1 MTKNR
6 LFSSPVWKI
15 FFSGIAI
22 ILAGLSISCREE
34 KIDPLP
40 AEPTQTLL
48 MYMPW
53 SGPSQPLTSYFL
65 INVADMEE
73 AISAGILDKERVLV
87 FLATSPTRA
96 SLFELKYDR
105 KKGECVQKTVK
116 EYENHP
122 YTTATGIAT
131 ILNDMKRTAPANRYS
146 MSIGG
151 HGMGWLP
158 VSKKTESSSPKA
170 STSHSTPFRYHW
182 ETTDGPLTRFFGGS
196 SADYQTEITTLAEG
210 IRQAGI
216 TMEYILFDDCY
227 MSCVELA
234 YDLRHVTRHLI
245 ASTSEVMAYGMPYRD
260 MAIHMLGNIDYE
272 GISQSFY
279 DFYSSYSTPCGTIAM
294 TVTEELDSLASLMRE
309 INTKYQWDTAKNST
323 LQKLDGYSPTIYYD
337 LRDYVTRLCEDSIL
351 LDKFNEQLEK
361 AVPSASRAHTLTF
374 YSALNGRRTAIHS
387 FSGLTISDPST
398 DTSHH
403 VSDTKSQTAWF
414 KATHLTDNE
423 ED

>member
-1 MTKNR
+1 MMIKSR
-6 LFSSPVWKI
+6 LFFSPTWKI
-15 FFSGIAI
+15 FFSGVVI
-22 ILAGLSISCREE
+22 ILAGLTSSCREK

-40 AEPTQTLL
+40 AEPTHTLL

-87 FLATSPTRA
+87 FLATSPSRA
-96 SLFELKYDR
+96 SLFELAYD
-105 KKGECVQKTVK
+105 KEQGTCVRNTIK

-122 YTTATGIAT
+122 YTTAEGIAT
-131 ILNDMKRTAPANRYS
+131 VLNDMKRTAPAHHYS

-158 VSKKTESSSPKA
+158 VARETKTSPKA
-170 STSHSTPFRYHW
+170 TTDHSTPPRYHW
-182 ETTDGPLTRFFGGS
+182 ETTDRPQTRFFGGS
-196 SADYQTEITTLAEG
+196 SADYQTDLSTLAKG
-210 IRQAGI
+210 IGQAGL

-227 MSCVELA
+227 MSCVEVA

-245 ASTSEVMAYGMPYRD
+245 ASTCEVMAYGMPYRD
-260 MAIHMLGNIDYE
+260 MAIHMLGKIDYE

-279 DFYSSYSTPCGTIAM
+279 DFYSSYSTPCGTIAT

-309 INTKYQWDTAKNST
+309 INTRYEWSSEKNAT
-323 LQKLDGYSPTIYYD
+323 IQKLDGYSPTIFYD
-337 LRDYVTRLCEDSIL
+337 LGDYASHLCEDSVL
-351 LDKFNEQLEK
+351 LKKFNEQLER
-361 AVPSASRAHTLTF
+361 AVPASSRAHTLTF
-374 YSALNGRRTAIHS
+374 YSALNGRRTAIHT

-398 DTSHH
+398 NTSLR
-403 VSDTKSQTAWF
+403 VSETKRHTSWYQ
-414 KATHLTDNE
+414 ATH
-423 ED
+423 